1 MLKLYMT
8 RVKCLIRNKSNVFW
22 TFLFPIVLATLFH
35 LAFSNLNSSEVFHSI
50 PIGVIENNEYENT
63 EIFIETMS
71 SIKTSENQKA
81 PKLFEVSVLEKEK
94 AEEALK
100 EDKIIGY
107 IYPKEDMELT
117 VKESGIEQTIVKS
130 FLDGYSRS
138 VNTVQSLIELNPQ
151 NIENILEDIQEN
163 NAYLEDYLQGGS
175 SPDTTLNF
183 FYSLIA
189 MACLFGCFWGL
200 TAITDIQA
208 NLSLVGARIN
218 IAPMKK
224 MKLLFCNISAALTVH
239 FTGILLLMAYLMNV
253 LKINFGDDLNFV
265 VLSSFVSSLLGVS
278 LGAMVSALSNKDL
291 NFKYNI
297 MSAVTMFSCF
307 LSGLMSVQ
315 VKYIVATRV
324 PLLQYINPAHI
335 ITDAFY
341 SLYYYETK
349 ERFFLNIGLMIS
361 YSLAFSIITYMSTR
375 RKKYASI

>member
-1 MLKLYMT
+1 MLNLYKT

-50 PIGVIENNEYENT
+50 PIGLIENSEYENT
-63 EIFIETMS
+63 EIFIETM
-71 SIKTSENQKA
+71 TSLKVSDGEGA
-81 PKLFEVSVLEKEK
+81 SKLFKVSVLEREE
-94 AEEALK
+94 AEEKLRK
-100 EDKIIGY
+100 DKIIGY

-130 FLDGYSRS
+130 FLDGYSQS
-138 VNTVQSLIELNPQ
+138 VNTIGSLIELNPQ
-151 NIENILEDIQEN
+151 NIENIFKNMQDKN
-163 NAYLEDYLQGGS
+163 TYLQDYLQGGN

-200 TAITDIQA
+200 TAIADIQA
-208 NLSLVGARIN
+208 NLSLVGARVN
-218 IAPMKK
+218 VTPTKK
-224 MKLLFCNISAALTVH
+224 IKLLSCNILAALTVH
-239 FTGILLLMAYLMNV
+239 FTGILLLMAYLINV
-253 LKINFGDDLNFV
+253 LKINFGDDIAFV
-265 VLSSFVSSLLGVS
+265 ILSSFMSSLLGIS
-278 LGAMVSALSNKDL
+278 LGAMVSILSNKDL
-291 NFKYNI
+291 NFKYNM
-297 MSAVTMFSCF
+297 MSAITMFSCF

-315 VKYIVATRV
+315 VKYIVATRL

-349 ERFFLNIGLMIS
+349 ERFFLNIGLMIG
-361 YSLAFSIITYMSTR
+361 YSLVFGVITYVANR

>member
-1 MLKLYMT
+1 MLGLYKT

-35 LAFSNLNSSEVFHSI
+35 LAFSNMNSSEIFHSI

-63 EIFIETMS
+63 KIFIETIS
-71 SIKTSENQKA
+71 SIKTSNDQNA
-81 PKLFEVSVLEKEK
+81 PKLFEVSVLEREGAEK
-94 AEEALK
+94 KLI

-107 IYPKEDMELT
+107 IYPKDHMELT
-117 VKESGIEQTIVKS
+117 VKESGIEETIVKS
-130 FLDGYSRS
+130 FLDGYSQS
-138 VNTVQSLIELNPQ
+138 LSTVESLIELNPQ
-151 NIENILEDIQEN
+151 NIENILEDIQEKST
-163 NAYLEDYLQGGS
+163 YLEDYLQGEN

-189 MACLFGCFWGL
+189 MSCLFGCFWGL
-200 TAITDIQA
+200 TAIADIQA
-208 NLSLVGARIN
+208 NLSLVGARVN
-218 IAPMKK
+218 VTPTKK
-224 MKLLFCNISAALTVH
+224 IKLLFCNILAALTVH
-239 FTGILLLMAYLMNV
+239 FTGILLLMAYLINI

-265 VLSSFVSSLLGVS
+265 ILSGFVSSLLGVS
-278 LGAMVSALSNKDL
+278 LGAMVSALSKKDL

-297 MSAVTMFSCF
+297 LSAVTMFSCF

-341 SLYYYETK
+341 SLYYYKTK
-349 ERFFLNIGLMIS
+349 ERFFLNIGLMIG
-361 YSLAFSIITYMSTR
+361 YSLAFGIITYVATR